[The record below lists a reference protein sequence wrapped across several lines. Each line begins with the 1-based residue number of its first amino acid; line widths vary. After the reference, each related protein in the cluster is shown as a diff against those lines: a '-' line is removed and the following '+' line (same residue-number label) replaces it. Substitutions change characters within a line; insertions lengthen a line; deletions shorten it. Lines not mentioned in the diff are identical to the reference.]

1 MTSIIIGS
9 LLISLLH
16 AVIPNHWLPMLA
28 IGRKEQWSLK
38 ETIRVTFISGLAHV
52 CSTIIIGILLG
63 LIGIELSEHIE
74 SFTRVIAPSI
84 LILMGIYFIWQHY
97 VHHHFHLDQQKTN
110 NRSKSRIISALV
122 IAMFLSP
129 CMEIEAYFLLAG
141 AKGWWM
147 MASIAL
153 MYAVITLTGMLL
165 WIRLAYKGLVRLN
178 WHKWEHNAGLI
189 SGGVLIG
196 TGILSFFLS

>member
-1 MTSIIIGS
+1 MTSIVIGS

-28 IGRKEQWSLK
+28 IGRKEQWSLN
-38 ETIRVTFISGLAHV
+38 EITRVTFIAGFAHV
-52 CSTIIIGILLG
+52 CSTVVIGILLG
-63 LIGIELSEHIE
+63 LIGGELNENIE

-84 LILMGIYFIWQHY
+84 LILIGIYFIRQHY
-97 VHHHFHLDQQKTN
+97 AHHHFHLDQQKTS
-110 NRSKSRIISALV
+110 NRSKSRIIGALV

-141 AKGWWM
+141 VKGWWM
-147 MASIAL
+147 MMSIAI

-165 WIRLAYKGLVRLN
+165 WIRFAYKGMVRLN

-189 SGGVLIG
+189 SGGVLII
-196 TGILSFFLS
+196 TGILSFFLF

>member
-1 MTSIIIGS
+1 MSSIIIGS

-28 IGRKEQWSLK
+28 IGKKEQWSLN

-63 LIGIELSEHIE
+63 IIGIELSEHIE
-74 SFTRVIAPSI
+74 HFTHIIAPSI
-84 LILMGIYFIWQHY
+84 LILIGLYFVRQHY
-97 VHHHFHLDQQKTN
+97 VHHHFHVKN
-110 NRSKSRIISALV
+110 PPSNKPKAKIITALV
-122 IAMFLSP
+122 VAMFLSP
-129 CMEIEAYFLLAG
+129 CMEIEAYFLMAG

-147 MASIAL
+147 MATIAL
-153 MYAVITLTGMLL
+153 MYAVITLGGMLL